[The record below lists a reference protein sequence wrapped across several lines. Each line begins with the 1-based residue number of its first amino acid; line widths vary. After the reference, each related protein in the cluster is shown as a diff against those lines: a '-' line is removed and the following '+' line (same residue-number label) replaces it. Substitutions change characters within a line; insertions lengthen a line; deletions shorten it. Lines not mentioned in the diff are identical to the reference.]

1 VPAVCVA
8 GRPCDQRTLQG
19 SRISIRN
26 EGCAS
31 KRQTVKLFDYSPPL
45 INSVV
50 WTHKCCICNEVVALR
65 QRHQLDD
72 GSTYTSTLDL
82 KKMLA
87 GRVKRLYPVS
97 EDVIISN
104 ASGGKRRLLEEAKA
118 SLVVYPLETRDGKVR
133 MFLKDDKSH
142 ELTYTTPRCIQYRSK
157 RYCLPLATY
166 LHPLE
171 QYLYSWNDISGTPI
185 FAKSRNMQQRGSDIQ
200 AKMEFFFDPVAIS
213 LDHSKFDSHV
223 NKELLRLEH
232 WFYRK
237 CFPGDRMLAKLL
249 KMQELNCG
257 STKNGTKYVTPFTRM
272 SGDQNTGSGNSLIN
286 YAMTYALEKALGIR
300 MCYYIDGDD
309 YIIFTERS
317 NLCYI
322 RPEWFEQF
330 GMKTKVEGVS
340 DFMEGIEFCQSRP
353 VFNGKGYT
361 MVRNPIRMMSRLNW
375 YVGKIHPKHREN
387 YLYSVG
393 LCELS
398 LGMGLPIGQFL
409 GDKLAK
415 MGGKYV
421 VTPSH
426 YSANKMAY
434 KPGKAKLI
442 EPSLT
447 VRTSYELAW
456 GITVKEQLDYEQMS
470 IVSPHLTNFADDFEE
485 EPYALSSVPTSWS
498 ERMVERDKIVK
509 EDPRRLKV
517 GALMG
522 GTG

>member
-1 VPAVCVA
+1 
-8 GRPCDQRTLQG
+8 
-19 SRISIRN
+19 
-26 EGCAS
+26 
-31 KRQTVKLFDYSPPL
+31 
-45 INSVV
+45 
-50 WTHKCCICNEVVALR
+50 
-65 QRHQLDD
+65 
-72 GSTYTSTLDL
+72 
-82 KKMLA
+82 
-87 GRVKRLYPVS
+87 
-97 EDVIISN
+97 
-104 ASGGKRRLLEEAKA
+104 
-118 SLVVYPLETRDGKVR
+118 
-133 MFLKDDKSH
+133 
-142 ELTYTTPRCIQYRSK
+142 
-157 RYCLPLATY
+157 
-166 LHPLE
+166 
-171 QYLYSWNDISGTPI
+171 
-185 FAKSRNMQQRGSDIQ
+185 
-200 AKMEFFFDPVAIS
+200 
-213 LDHSKFDSHV
+213 
-223 NKELLRLEH
+223 
-232 WFYRK
+232 
-237 CFPGDRMLAKLL
+237 L

-317 NLCYI
+317 NMCYV